1 MPSYSRNEIV
11 FVRFPFSDLTAFKV
25 RPGIV
30 VSGSHPSMEVFI
42 LSLTSKTSNL
52 LPGEFVLAEWKAA
65 GLHIE
70 TALKRGIF
78 TIDHKLIIKRLGK
91 LTDRD
96 ADSVI
101 NLLREWLG
109 I

>member
-11 FVRFPFSDLTAFKV
+11 LVRFPFSDLTASKV
-25 RPGIV
+25 RPGVV
-30 VSGSHPSMEVFI
+30 VSGSHPSTDVFI
-42 LSLTSKTSNL
+42 LSLTSKTNNL

-65 GLHIE
+65 GLNIE

-78 TIDHKLIIKRLGK
+78 TIDHKLIIKKLGK

-96 ADSVI
+96 ADSVA
-101 NLLREWLG
+101 NSLREWLE